1 MSAAWL
7 TAFGT
12 LAVAVF
18 GLLGWVAR
26 YGWRVTRRTMRF
38 LDDWQ
43 GETAR
48 EGLPAVPGVMARL
61 KSVEGLVASI
71 SAEMHPNGG
80 SSLRDVVHKTAA
92 GVAEIKTEQAA
103 VRTRLELFDAKR
115 EAREKS

>member
-7 TAFGT
+7 TAFVA

-48 EGLPAVPGVMARL
+48 EGLAAVPGVMARL

-92 GVAEIKTEQAA
+92 DVADVKAEQAA
-103 VRTRLELFDAKR
+103 VRTRLEAFG
-115 EAREKS
+115 AREKS

>member
-7 TAFGT
+7 TAFVA

-18 GLLGWVAR
+18 GILGWVAR
-26 YGWRVTRRTMRF
+26 YGWRFARRGMHF

-43 GETAR
+43 GEPAHD
-48 EGLPAVPGVMARL
+48 GLAATPGVMARL
-61 KSVEGLVASI
+61 KGVEAVVASI

-80 SSLRDVVHKTAA
+80 TSLRDVVHKTAA
-92 GVAEIKTEQAA
+92 GVAEIKAEQAA

-115 EAREKS
+115 EKS

>member
-7 TAFGT
+7 TAFVA

-92 GVAEIKTEQAA
+92 DVADVKAEQAA
-103 VRTRLELFDAKR
+103 VRTRLEAFG
-115 EAREKS
+115 AREKS

>member
-7 TAFGT
+7 TAFVA

-18 GLLGWVAR
+18 GLLGGVAR

-92 GVAEIKTEQAA
+92 DVADVKAEQAA
-103 VRTRLELFDAKR
+103 VRTRLEAFG
-115 EAREKS
+115 AREKS

>member
-7 TAFGT
+7 TAFVA

-18 GLLGWVAR
+18 GLLGWVVR

-92 GVAEIKTEQAA
+92 DVADVKAEQAA
-103 VRTRLELFDAKR
+103 VRTRLEAFG
-115 EAREKS
+115 AREKS

>member
-18 GLLGWVAR
+18 GLLGWVVR

-92 GVAEIKTEQAA
+92 DVADVKAEQAA
-103 VRTRLELFDAKR
+103 VRTRLEAFG
-115 EAREKS
+115 AREKS

>member
-7 TAFGT
+7 TAFVA
-12 LAVAVF
+12 LAAAVF

-92 GVAEIKTEQAA
+92 DVADVKAEQAA
-103 VRTRLELFDAKR
+103 VRTRLEAFG
-115 EAREKS
+115 AREKS